1 MNIWD
6 TLSTFFPYTILTT
19 VQLENNSTKNTIN
32 AKYSA
37 TLIEGYYK
45 ICGYKAAVVSIN
57 KHTIINNAMK
67 TDRIF

>member
-6 TLSTFFPYTILTT
+6 TLSNFFPYTILTT
-19 VQLENNSTKNTIN
+19 VQLENNYIKNTIN
-32 AKYSA
+32 EKYSR
-37 TLIEGYYK
+37 TIITGYYK

-67 TDRIF
+67 TDKIF